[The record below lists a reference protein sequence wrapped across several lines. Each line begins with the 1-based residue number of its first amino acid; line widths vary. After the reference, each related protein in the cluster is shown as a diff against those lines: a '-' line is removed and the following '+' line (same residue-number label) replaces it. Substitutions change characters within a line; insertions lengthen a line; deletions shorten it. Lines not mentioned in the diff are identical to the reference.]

1 MSICTPKPDCIS
13 GDMSV
18 KSALELLLVHYA
30 MPVVD
35 REGHVISTFSASD
48 LRGLQSTASALL
60 AEQNVEQFLRAKLEG
75 HLNPARI
82 VFADTTVR
90 AAAEIMLANGLHR
103 LWIAPSISEPLCGVV
118 TYTDIINAV
127 YAAEQNCSE

>member
-1 MSICTPKPDCIS
+1 MYVI
-13 GDMSV
+13 
-18 KSALELLLVHYA
+18 LVC
-30 MPVVD
+30 V
-35 REGHVISTFSASD
+35 GHVISTFSASD
-48 LRGLQSTASALL
+48 LRGLQSTASAFL